1 MSWVRAPSSTQRKQA
16 KSLLSLV
23 NAVGYCFLIKHFIFL
38 WKPYYSLNMKRSHLI
53 ALIALAVIGTVSCSK
68 SKREKITDPVQQ
80 EALRTRDASIPT
92 DSLFTKSA
100 LEKIASPFERIS
112 IGKFISEYKDT
123 YAQAADKASRLK
135 YAEKLQKEEKLKKEE
150 AEKKAAKAD
159 STALADSRANLLE
172 RISYTGDNLPGDGY
186 STSLTAYFIVVLL
199 LFVII
204 FTVRVIKAF
213 FISPK
218 KM

>member
-16 KSLLSLV
+16 FGLLFLLIQG
-23 NAVGYCFLIKHFIFL
+23 AYCFFNKHFIFL
-38 WKPYYSLNMKRSHLI
+38 WKPYYCLNMKRFHLI
-53 ALIALAVIGTVSCSK
+53 ALIVLSVIGTASCSK

-92 DSLFTKSA
+92 DSLLTKTA
-100 LEKIASPFERIS
+100 MEKIASPFKRIS
-112 IGKFISEYKDT
+112 IGKFISESKAT
-123 YAQAADKASRLK
+123 YAESADKAARLK
-135 YAEKLQKEEKLKKEE
+135 YAEKLEKEDKLKKEQ

-159 STALADSRANLLE
+159 STALADYKASLME